1 MTTSKSNEVESGRIL
16 KQNEAMR
23 LACDDYISG
32 RDLALEACPCLKAI
46 SVLSPISDSIH
57 LIHGPLKCASYS
69 WDARRCVSS
78 GPTLYKNRFSTNI
91 DERDDIFASE
101 RKLAQTIRTLYAV
114 HKPAAI
120 FVYISCVMGKIDEN
134 IKAICKSAAKE
145 LRIPVVIVGS
155 GNFLKNKELGYKLAC
170 KALLRLIGSK
180 TYVPRSP
187 YAVNILGEYNIA
199 GGLWPVRSYFEEM
212 GIEVI
217 STMTG
222 DSRVGEIQRA
232 HCAGLN
238 LVHCSS
244 SMITL
249 AKELQKKYGI
259 PYRRVSFLGIGG
271 MSSALRDAVEFF
283 DDPCM
288 IDECEKMISRE
299 TKRIMRQIKHHRARM
314 TGKQAAIYVNGASKA
329 VSLIKVLQELGM
341 EVAIVSSLSGDW
353 VDRQKICDAAGCNAI
368 IQRDLNTCDLKDL
381 LIERKV
387 DLLLGGIKEQFLAQ
401 ELSIPF
407 CDISCHRTFA
417 FEGFN
422 GITNLARELNAA
434 INKPTRKLTVK
445 KESKFDRPES
455 PKDAGSALGWA

>member
-1 MTTSKSNEVESGRIL
+1 MTASKSIEVEGERIL
-16 KQNEAMR
+16 KRNEAMH
-23 LACDDYISG
+23 LACDDDISG

-57 LIHGPLKCASYS
+57 LIHGPLRCASYS

-78 GPTLYKNRFSTNI
+78 GPILYKNRFSTDI
-91 DERDDIFASE
+91 DERDDIFDSE

-145 LRIPVVIVGS
+145 LRIPVIIVGS
-155 GNFLKNKELGYKLAC
+155 GNFSKNKELGYKLAC
-170 KALLRLIGSK
+170 KALLKLIGSK

-222 DSRVGEIQRA
+222 DSRVEEIQRA

-259 PYRRVSFLGIGG
+259 PYRRVSFLGIGA
-271 MSSALRDAVEFF
+271 MSSALRDAAEFF

-288 IDECEKMISRE
+288 IDECEKMISKE
-299 TKRIMRQIKHHRARM
+299 AKRIRRQIERHKARVA
-314 TGKQAAIYVNGASKA
+314 GKQAAIYVNGASKA
-329 VSLIKVLQELGM
+329 VSLIKALQELGM

-381 LIERKV
+381 LVKRKV

-401 ELSIPF
+401 ELGIPF

-422 GITNLARELNAA
+422 GITNLAREINAA

-445 KESKFDRPES
+445 KESKFDSPES
-455 PKDAGSALGWA
+455 PKDADSALG

>member
-1 MTTSKSNEVESGRIL
+1 MTASKPTEVKGGRIL
-16 KQNEAMR
+16 KRNEAMR
-23 LACDDYISG
+23 LACDGDISG

-57 LIHGPLKCASYS
+57 LIHGPLRCASYS

-78 GPTLYKNRFSTNI
+78 GPTLYKNRFSTGL
-91 DERDDIFASE
+91 DERDDISDSE
-101 RKLAQTIRTLYAV
+101 RKLAQTIRTLFAV

-120 FVYISCVMGKIDEN
+120 FVYISCIMGKINGN

-145 LRIPVVIVGS
+145 LRIPVIIVGS
-155 GNFLKNKELGYKLAC
+155 GNFSKNKELGYKLAC
-170 KALLRLIGSK
+170 EALMKLIGTK

-222 DSRVGEIQRA
+222 DSRVEEIERA

-249 AKELQKKYGI
+249 AKELQKRYGI
-259 PYRRVSFLGIGG
+259 SYRRVSFLGIGG
-271 MSSALRDAVEFF
+271 MSSALRDAAEFF

-288 IDECEKMISRE
+288 IDECEKMISKE
-299 TKRIMRQIKHHRARM
+299 AKRIGRQIERHKARVA
-314 TGKQAAIYVNGASKA
+314 GKQAAIYVNGASKA
-329 VSLIKVLQELGM
+329 VSLIKALQELGM
-341 EVAIVSSLSGDW
+341 KVAVVSSLSGDW
-353 VDRQKICDAAGCNAI
+353 VDRQEICNAAGCNAI

-381 LIERKV
+381 LVKRKV

-401 ELSIPF
+401 ELGIPF

-422 GITNLARELNAA
+422 GITNLAREIDAA
-434 INKPTRKLTVK
+434 MKKPSRKPTFK
-445 KESKFDRPES
+445 KESQFGNLES
-455 PKDAGSALGWA
+455 PKDEDSALG

>member
-1 MTTSKSNEVESGRIL
+1 MTVFKPIGVKSERIL
-16 KQNEAMR
+16 TRNKSIH
-23 LACDDYISG
+23 LACDDDISG

-57 LIHGPLKCASYS
+57 LIHGPLRCASYS

-78 GPTLYKNRFSTNI
+78 GPILYKNRFSTDI
-91 DERDDIFASE
+91 DEHDDISDSE
-101 RKLAQTIRTLYAV
+101 RKLAQTIRKLHAV
-114 HKPAAI
+114 YNPAAI
-120 FVYISCVMGKIDEN
+120 FVYISCVLGKINGN
-134 IKAICKSAAKE
+134 IKTICKSAAKE
-145 LRIPVVIVGS
+145 LRMPVIIVGS
-155 GNFLKNKELGYKLAC
+155 GNFLKNRDLGYKLAC
-170 KALLRLIGSK
+170 NALLKLIGSK
-180 TYVPRSP
+180 TYLPRSP

-222 DSRVGEIQRA
+222 DSRVKEIQRA

-249 AKELQKKYGI
+249 ANELKKKYGI
-259 PYRRVSFLGIGG
+259 HYRRVSFLGIGA
-271 MSSALRDAVEFF
+271 MSSALRNAAEFF

-288 IDECEKMISRE
+288 IDECDKMISKE
-299 TKRIMRQIKHHRARM
+299 TKRIMRQIKHHRARIE
-314 TGKQAAIYVNGASKA
+314 GKQAAIYVNGASKA
-329 VSLIKVLQELGM
+329 VSLTKALQELGM

-381 LIERKV
+381 LVKRKV

-401 ELSIPF
+401 ELGIAF

-422 GITNLARELNAA
+422 GITNLAREINTSM
-434 INKPTRKLTVK
+434 NKPTRKLTVK
-445 KESKFDRPES
+445 KESKFDSLES
-455 PKDAGSALGWA
+455 PKDEDPALG